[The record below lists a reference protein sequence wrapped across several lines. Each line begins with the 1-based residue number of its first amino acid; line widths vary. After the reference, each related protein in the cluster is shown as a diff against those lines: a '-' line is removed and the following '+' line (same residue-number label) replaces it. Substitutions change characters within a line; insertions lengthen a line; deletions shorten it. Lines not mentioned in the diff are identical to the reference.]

1 MLPPIARSEH
11 RAFSQRGD
19 ESGGWNPT
27 IQECTLAND
36 ETKKTKKN
44 KDSFKG
50 RRSKLDPYADKVGTL
65 PDREVAELAGVT
77 VENVRTWRKRRGI
90 PSPGRSAAAEKPTRA
105 RKGKKKSRRR
115 KSKLDPFQAE
125 LGQTPDTEIAKKAG
139 TTVENVRAYRK
150 RHGIEAE
157 WQKSS
162 SDAPVVEAPAPAAA
176 PAAAAPSRPV
186 SRPSRRKAAGAARA
200 WAYRVTADIGGESKE
215 FVTFGTDM
223 AEAAREAVDK
233 LGADAQ
239 VRKIEEVG
247 VAL

>member
-1 MLPPIARSEH
+1 MA
-11 RAFSQRGD
+11 
-19 ESGGWNPT
+19 NPT

-36 ETKKTKKN
+36 ETKKTKK

-50 RRSKLDPYADKVGTL
+50 RRSKLDPYADQVGTL

-162 SDAPVVEAPAPAAA
+162 SDAPAVGAPAPAAPAAPAAA

-186 SRPSRRKAAGAARA
+186 SRPSRRKTAGATRA

-223 AEAAREAVDK
+223 AEAARDAVDK